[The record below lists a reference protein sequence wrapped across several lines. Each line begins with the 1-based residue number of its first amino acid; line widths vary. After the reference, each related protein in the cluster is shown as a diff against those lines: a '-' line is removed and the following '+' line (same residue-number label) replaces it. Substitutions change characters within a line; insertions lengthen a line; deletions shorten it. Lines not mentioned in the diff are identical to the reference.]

1 MINKKYVAPLVLLT
15 AFALNGIPVIAS
27 AAASTITATQVADK
41 VKVTW
46 SIGKDKVAS
55 QKLILSDANGLV
67 KEISLSKSQRTISLA
82 GLQLEKLYKVTLKT
96 KKVDRTLSTSFALEP
111 LIPLIDLDK
120 IIGGESIRV
129 IWKIDEKYDNFVDG
143 YLLTAK
149 TANMPA
155 ITVKLSKFYTGYN
168 LQNVSKN
175 RTYTI
180 TVKALSAAGYGTPSE
195 TTLSPLTPGAP
206 VITASQL
213 SPTSVKLLWS
223 YSGAE
228 PTNQVI
234 RIDSIE
240 GLARD
245 GEDLAI
251 AGNLR
256 EYIIDN
262 LSVSS
267 TYRFRIYG
275 ENSHGAGPLSAPVD
289 QVLQLPT
296 QAPLNF
302 TAVAGSA
309 SESTIATLK
318 WNAPTYSKNIA
329 AYRIDYRK
337 STETTWGRLVEL
349 PNTAVSYEIASLT
362 PGLLYIFR
370 IQSISALGESVWLET
385 QISTSTL
392 PSAPSAP
399 TLQALEGG
407 FNASWLT
414 PVSTGVITSYI
425 VEYSNVIGT
434 TSTQVEVTAGSLSK
448 VISGIASGSYA
459 VRVAAKTAAGLG
471 AFSPYAYTQTFSK
484 STAPSA
490 VTASAGTLTNLGK
503 IIVSWQAPSDTGNLP
518 ILNYILQYNSAGTWV
533 NYASLPANTTTATVT
548 GLTTGLRYS
557 FRVAALTSAGQSAF
571 SDGGAS
577 ASVLGLPA
585 APTSLVVTVTNT
597 NSILLAS
604 LSWIAPTNT
613 GGSSITGY
621 SVTVTYQGT
630 STQKPSQGV
639 ATLTEP
645 FFLAQSSVTGV
656 YTFSVKAITEIGVGT
671 EVATTTYTVI

>member
-15 AFALNGIPVIAS
+15 AFALNGFPVIAS
-27 AAASTITATQVADK
+27 AATSSIIATQVADK

-46 SIGKDKVAS
+46 NIGKDKVTS

-67 KEISLSKSQRTISLA
+67 KEIPLKNTQRTISLA

-96 KKVDRTLSTSFALEP
+96 KKVDRTLSKSFALEP

-149 TANMPA
+149 TANLPE

-180 TVKALSAAGYGTPSE
+180 TVKALSAAGYGNASE
-195 TTLSPLTPGAP
+195 ITLPPLTPGAP

-223 YSGAE
+223 YPGETPSS
-228 PTNQVI
+228 QVI
-234 RIDSIE
+234 RIDSLE

-256 EYIIDN
+256 EYVIDN
-262 LSVSS
+262 LSASS

-289 QVLQLPT
+289 QILQLPT

-318 WNAPTYSKNIA
+318 WNVPVFSKNIA

-349 PNTAVSYEIASLT
+349 PTTALSYEIASLT

-370 IQSISALGESVWLET
+370 IQSVSALGESAWVET

-399 TLQALEGG
+399 TLLALEGG
-407 FNASWLT
+407 FNVSWLT

-434 TSTQVEVTAGSLSK
+434 TSTQVEVTAGTLSK
-448 VISGIASGSYA
+448 VISGIASGSYS

-471 AFSPYAYTQTFSK
+471 IFSPYAYTQTFSK
-484 STAPSA
+484 SSAPSA
-490 VTASAGTLTNLGK
+490 VTATAGTLTNLGK
-503 IIVSWQAPSDTGNLP
+503 VIVSWQTPSDTGNLP

-533 NYASLPANTTTATVT
+533 NYASLPANSTTATVT

-577 ASVLGLPA
+577 ATVLGLPA
-585 APTSLVVTVTNT
+585 APTSLAVTVTNT
-597 NSILLAS
+597 NSILLAT
-604 LSWIAPTNT
+604 LSWIAPSNT
-613 GGSSITGY
+613 GGSAITGY

-630 STQKPSQGV
+630 STQKPSQGT

-645 FFLAQSSVTGV
+645 FFLAQNSATGV
-656 YTFSVKAITEIGVGT
+656 YTFSVKAITEIGIGT

>member
-27 AAASTITATQVADK
+27 AATSTITATQVADK

-296 QAPLNF
+296 QSPLNF

-414 PVSTGVITSYI
+414 PVSTGAITSYI

-434 TSTQVEVTAGSLSK
+434 TSTQVEVTAGLLSK

-490 VTASAGTLTNLGK
+490 VTANAGTLTNLGK

-585 APTSLVVTVTNT
+585 APTSLAVTVTNT

-613 GGSSITGY
+613 GGSAITGY

>member
-15 AFALNGIPVIAS
+15 AFALNGFPVIAS
-27 AAASTITATQVADK
+27 AATSSIIATQVADK

-46 SIGKDKVAS
+46 NIGKDKVTS

-67 KEISLSKSQRTISLA
+67 KEIPLKNTQRTISLA

-96 KKVDRTLSTSFALEP
+96 KKVDRTLSKSFALEP

-149 TANMPA
+149 TANLPE

-180 TVKALSAAGYGTPSE
+180 TVKALSAAGYGNASE
-195 TTLSPLTPGAP
+195 ITLPPLTPGAP

-223 YSGAE
+223 YPGETPSS
-228 PTNQVI
+228 QVI
-234 RIDSIE
+234 RIDSLE

-256 EYIIDN
+256 EYVIDN
-262 LSVSS
+262 LSASS

-289 QVLQLPT
+289 QILQLPT

-318 WNAPTYSKNIA
+318 WNVPVFSKNIA

-349 PNTAVSYEIASLT
+349 PTTALSYEIASLT

-370 IQSISALGESVWLET
+370 IQSVSALGESAWVET

-399 TLQALEGG
+399 TLLALEGG
-407 FNASWLT
+407 FNVSWLT

-434 TSTQVEVTAGSLSK
+434 TSTQVEVTAGTLSK
-448 VISGIASGSYA
+448 VISGIASGSYS

-471 AFSPYAYTQTFSK
+471 IFSPYAYTQTFSK
-484 STAPSA
+484 SSAPSA
-490 VTASAGTLTNLGK
+490 VTATAGTLTNLGK
-503 IIVSWQAPSDTGNLP
+503 VIVSWQTPSDTGNLP

-533 NYASLPANTTTATVT
+533 NYASLPANSTTATVT

-577 ASVLGLPA
+577 ATVLGLPA
-585 APTSLVVTVTNT
+585 APTSLAVTVTNT
-597 NSILLAS
+597 NSILLAT
-604 LSWIAPTNT
+604 LSWIAPSNT
-613 GGSSITGY
+613 GGSAITGY
-621 SVTVTYQGT
+621 SDTVTYQGT
-630 STQKPSQGV
+630 STQKPSQGT

-645 FFLAQSSVTGV
+645 FFLAQNSATGV
-656 YTFSVKAITEIGVGT
+656 YTFSVKAITEIGIGT

>member
-15 AFALNGIPVIAS
+15 AFALNSFPVIAS
-27 AAASTITATQVADK
+27 AATSTITATQVADK

-46 SIGKDKVAS
+46 NIGKDKVTS
-55 QKLILSDANGLV
+55 QKLILSDSDGVV
-67 KEISLSKSQRTISLA
+67 KEIRLSKSQRTISLA
-82 GLQLEKLYKVTLKT
+82 GLQLEKLYKVTLKS
-96 KKVDRTLSTSFALEP
+96 KKVDRTLSKSFTLEP
-111 LIPLIDLDK
+111 FIPLEYLGK
-120 IIGGESIRV
+120 IIGGESVRV
-129 IWKIDEKYDNFVDG
+129 NWKIDAKYDNFVDG
-143 YLLTAK
+143 FLLTAK
-149 TANMPA
+149 TANLPP

-175 RTYTI
+175 RTYI
-180 TVKALSAAGYGTPSE
+180 ISVKALSAAGYGNSSE
-195 TTLSPLTPGAP
+195 ITLSPLTPGAP
-206 VITASQL
+206 IITTTQL
-213 SPTSVKLLWS
+213 SPTSVKLIWS
-223 YSGAE
+223 YSGVE

-234 RIDSIE
+234 RIDSVD

-245 GEDLAI
+245 GEDLTI

-262 LSVSS
+262 LSASS

-318 WNAPTYSKNIA
+318 WNVPVFSKNIA

-349 PNTAVSYEIASLT
+349 PTTALSYEIASLT

-370 IQSISALGESVWLET
+370 IQSLSALGESAWVET

-399 TLQALEGG
+399 TLLALEGG
-407 FNASWLT
+407 FNVSWLT

-434 TSTQVEVTAGSLSK
+434 TSTQVEVAAGTLSK
-448 VISGIASGSYA
+448 VISGIASGSYS

-471 AFSPYAYTQTFSK
+471 TFSPYAYTQTFSK
-484 STAPSA
+484 SSAPSA
-490 VTASAGTLTNLGK
+490 VTATAGTLTNLGK
-503 IIVSWQAPSDTGNLP
+503 VIVSWQTPSDTGNLP

-533 NYASLPANTTTATVT
+533 NYASLPANTTTATVA

-577 ASVLGLPA
+577 ATVLGLPA
-585 APTSLVVTVTNT
+585 APTSLAVTVTNT

-613 GGSSITGY
+613 GGSAITGY

-630 STQKPSQGV
+630 STQKPSQGT

-645 FFLAQSSVTGV
+645 FFLAQSSATGV
-656 YTFSVKAITEIGVGT
+656 YTFSVKAITEIGIGT

>member
-15 AFALNGIPVIAS
+15 AFALNGFPVIAS
-27 AAASTITATQVADK
+27 AAASSITATQVADK

-46 SIGKDKVAS
+46 SVGKDKVAS
-55 QKLILSDANGLV
+55 QKLILSDADGLV
-67 KEISLSKSQRTISLA
+67 KEIPLKNTQRTISIS

-96 KKVDRTLSTSFALEP
+96 KKVDRTLSKSFALEP
-111 LIPLIDLDK
+111 LIPLDYLGLIV
-120 IIGGESIRV
+120 GGETVRVNWSINA
-129 IWKIDEKYDNFVDG
+129 KYDNLVDG

-149 TANMPA
+149 TANLPE

-175 RTYTI
+175 RTYII
-180 TVKALSAAGYGTPSE
+180 TVKALSAAGYGNASE

-206 VITASQL
+206 VVTSTQL
-213 SPTSVKLLWS
+213 TPTSVKLVWS
-223 YSGAE
+223 YTGAT
-228 PTNQVI
+228 PSNQVI
-234 RIDSIE
+234 RIDSLE

-245 GEDLAI
+245 GEDITLT
-251 AGNLR
+251 GYLR
-256 EYIIDN
+256 EYVIDN
-262 LSVSS
+262 LSFAS

-289 QVLQLPT
+289 QILEFPT
-296 QAPLNF
+296 QSPINF

-337 STETTWGRLVEL
+337 STEATWGRLVEL
-349 PNTAVSYEIASLT
+349 PTTALSHEIASLT
-362 PGLLYIFR
+362 PGILYIFR
-370 IQSISALGESVWLET
+370 IQSVSALGESVWVEA

-399 TLQALEGG
+399 TLIPLEGG

-425 VEYSNVIGT
+425 VEYSNVIGA
-434 TSTQVEVTAGSLSK
+434 TSTQVEVTAGTLSK
-448 VISGIASGSYA
+448 VITGIASGSYA
-459 VRVAAKTAAGLG
+459 VRVAAKTAAGTG
-471 AFSPYAYTQTFSK
+471 SFSPYTYTQTFSK
-484 STAPSA
+484 STAPSS
-490 VTASAGTLTNLGK
+490 VTATSGTLTNLGK

-518 ILNYILQYNSAGTWV
+518 LLNYILQYNSAGTWV
-533 NYASLPANTTTATVT
+533 NYASLPANSTTATIV

-557 FRVAALTSAGQSAF
+557 FRVAALTSAGQSAY
-571 SDGGAS
+571 SDGAAS
-577 ASVLGLPA
+577 ANVLGLPA
-585 APTSLVVTVTNT
+585 APTSLAVTVTNT

-604 LSWIAPTNT
+604 LSWVAPTNT
-613 GGSSITGY
+613 GGSPITGY
-621 SVTVTYQGT
+621 SVTVTFGGVA
-630 STQKPSQGV
+630 SQKPSQGI
-639 ATLTEP
+639 ATTTEP
-645 FFLAQSSVTGV
+645 FFLAQSSALGV

-671 EVATTTYTVI
+671 EVATTTYTVS

>member
-15 AFALNGIPVIAS
+15 AFALNGFPVIAS
-27 AAASTITATQVADK
+27 AATSSITATQVADK

-46 SIGKDKVAS
+46 NIGKDKVTS
-55 QKLILSDANGLV
+55 QKLILSDANGIV
-67 KEISLSKSQRTISLA
+67 KEIPLKNTQRTISLA

-96 KKVDRTLSTSFALEP
+96 KKVDRTLSKSFALEP
-111 LIPLIDLDK
+111 LIPIDYLDK

-129 IWKIDEKYDNFVDG
+129 IWKIDAKYDNFVDG

-149 TANMPA
+149 TANLPE

-180 TVKALSAAGYGTPSE
+180 TVKALSAAGFGNASE
-195 TTLSPLTPGAP
+195 ITLPPLTPGAP

-223 YSGAE
+223 YPGETPSS
-228 PTNQVI
+228 QVI
-234 RIDSIE
+234 RIDSLE

-256 EYIIDN
+256 EYTIDN
-262 LSVSS
+262 LSASS

-289 QVLQLPT
+289 QILQLPT

-318 WNAPTYSKNIA
+318 WNVPVFSKNIA

-349 PNTAVSYEIASLT
+349 PTTALSYEIASLT

-370 IQSISALGESVWLET
+370 IQSVSALGESAWVET

-399 TLQALEGG
+399 TLLALEGG
-407 FNASWLT
+407 FNVSWLT

-434 TSTQVEVTAGSLSK
+434 TSTQVEVTAGTLSK
-448 VISGIASGSYA
+448 VISGIASGSYS

-471 AFSPYAYTQTFSK
+471 IFSPYAYTQTFSK
-484 STAPSA
+484 SSAPSA
-490 VTASAGTLTNLGK
+490 VTATAGTLTNLGK
-503 IIVSWQAPSDTGNLP
+503 VIVSWQTPSDTGNLP

-533 NYASLPANTTTATVT
+533 NYASLPANSTTATVT

-557 FRVAALTSAGQSAF
+557 FRVAALTSAGQSAV

-577 ASVLGLPA
+577 ATVLGLPA
-585 APTSLVVTVTNT
+585 APTSLAVTVTNT
-597 NSILLAS
+597 NSILLAT

-613 GGSSITGY
+613 GGSAITGY

-630 STQKPSQGV
+630 STQKPSQGT

-645 FFLAQSSVTGV
+645 FFLAQNSATGV
-656 YTFSVKAITEIGVGT
+656 YTFSVKAITEIGIGT